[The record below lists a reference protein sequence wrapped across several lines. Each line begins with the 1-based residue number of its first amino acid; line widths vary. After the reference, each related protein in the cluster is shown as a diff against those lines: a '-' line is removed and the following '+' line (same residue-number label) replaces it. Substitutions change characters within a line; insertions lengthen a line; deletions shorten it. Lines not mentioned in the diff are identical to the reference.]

1 MSAAA
6 GAYLVAVAA
15 DAEAAAAEAAVAD
28 EEAAAAAIDAEATLH
43 ADNPTKKRLIIA
55 STVRGSARATIP
67 HNPYRIPRW
76 FNTVPKLFPRHQT
89 YPEVNPIGSRADS
102 EFTKV

>member
-15 DAEAAAAEAAVAD
+15 DAEAAAAEAAAAD
-28 EEAAAAAIDAEATLH
+28 EEAAAAAIDTEATLH
-43 ADNPTKKRLIIA
+43 AGNPTNRNE
-55 STVRGSARATIP
+55 SWPARSVAVHVQPSHTS
-67 HNPYRIPRW
+67 PYRIPLW
-76 FNTVPKLFPRHQT
+76 FNADPKLFPLRQT
-89 YPEVNPIGSRADS
+89 YPAVKSIGSRAGS